1 MRAFIDTNVLVSALI
16 RKQGVSG
23 LVLQHLR
30 DGNFSIIYSVPI
42 IVELVDVLS
51 LPHIQHKYHVH
62 SDDIIALIN
71 IIRLR
76 GELVIPE
83 MQIDACRDAR
93 DNRFLEAAIE
103 GKADVILSGDADLL
117 DMGAFEGI
125 SIVSVAE
132 FLALL

>member
-1 MRAFIDTNVLVSALI
+1 LRAIIDTNVLVSALI

-42 IVELVDVLS
+42 IVKLIEVLS
-51 LPHIQHKYHVH
+51 RPHIQQKYHIH

-71 IIRLR
+71 LIRLR
-76 GELVIPE
+76 GELVIPKR
-83 MQIDACRDAR
+83 QIDACRDAR

-103 GKADVILSGDADLL
+103 GRVDVILSGDADLL
-117 DMGAFEGI
+117 DMGVFEGI
-125 SIVSVAE
+125 PIVSVAE
-132 FLALL
+132 FLAGI